1 MNHIRS
7 ESVEQKTKQV
17 AVKLEEKRKTVEAK
31 QEAARIEFKKQ
42 LQAKQ
47 ERFKD
52 VLQQAH
58 EKEELLVKVCL
69 PGCSARGFKIKAA
82 FHFRVFHTHVYAR
95 KTLNPSTLYIF

>member
-1 MNHIRS
+1 MFYIQHVNSEIQHVKEMNHIRS
-7 ESVEQKTKQV
+7 GSVEQKTKQV

-69 PGCSARGFKIKAA
+69 PGCRARVFKIK
-82 FHFRVFHTHVYAR
+82 RY
-95 KTLNPSTLYIF
+95 